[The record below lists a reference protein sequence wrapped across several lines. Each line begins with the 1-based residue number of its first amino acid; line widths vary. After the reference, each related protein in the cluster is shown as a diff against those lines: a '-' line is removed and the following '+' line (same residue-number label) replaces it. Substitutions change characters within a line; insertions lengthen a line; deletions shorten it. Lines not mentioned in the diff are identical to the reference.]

1 MPELSFGQL
10 TAGLRGWSRHHDHHV
25 RAAVELLI
33 WHEHWLRRPD
43 FTRAAVGRGSD
54 GTVYIDWAPAAR
66 FAGTA
71 AATRA
76 STSERA
82 ILDLAIALGTDI
94 YRLGIMG
101 TAHCAAIAQAVA
113 AAVGIPADSDAA
125 RRAARVEQRRIQLGL
140 LPLAITLRRP
150 DGTPAEAV
158 PVTDLEQVISRGP

>member
-1 MPELSFGQL
+1 MPERSFGQL
-10 TAGLRGWSRHHDHHV
+10 TVGLRGWTRDHDPHV

-54 GTVYIDWAPAAR
+54 GTVYIDWAEAAR
-66 FAGTA
+66 FVGTA

-94 YRLGIMG
+94 YRFAIMG
-101 TAHCAAIAQAVA
+101 TAHCAAIAQAVTS
-113 AAVGIPADSDAA
+113 AVGIPAGGDSA
-125 RRAARVEQRRIQLGL
+125 RRAVHTEQRRIQLGL
-140 LPLAITLRRP
+140 LPLAVTLQRP
-150 DGTPAEAV
+150 DGIPVKAV
-158 PVTDLEQVISRGP
+158 PVADLEQVISRGP